1 MSNYIQCVRS
11 PCKCTCFVRFKIFDN
26 KTKSLKCQEYECKVE
41 TTLRFSWYFSPFK
54 LACHFIFLKWK
65 LLA

>member
-1 MSNYIQCVRS
+1 MKMSNYIQCVRS

-41 TTLRFSWYFSPFK
+41 TTLRFS
-54 LACHFIFLKWK
+54 
-65 LLA
+65 